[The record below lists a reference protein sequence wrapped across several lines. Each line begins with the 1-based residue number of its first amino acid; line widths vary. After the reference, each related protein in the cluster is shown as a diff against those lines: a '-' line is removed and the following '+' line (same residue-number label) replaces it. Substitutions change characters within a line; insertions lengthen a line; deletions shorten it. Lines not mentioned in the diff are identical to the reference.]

1 MSENTNSNSKNLDL
15 IKSDINIC
23 ISIINFMVSELETSL
38 ANEKT
43 DLKID
48 EIQSKNF
55 LIIILFLSEKITFA
69 FVYYNESRMHINFSN
84 FRNFR

>member
-1 MSENTNSNSKNLDL
+1 MSENSNLKNLDL

>member
-1 MSENTNSNSKNLDL
+1 MSENSNSKNLDL

>member
-1 MSENTNSNSKNLDL
+1 MSENSNTNSKNLDL

-55 LIIILFLSEKITFA
+55 LIIIL
-69 FVYYNESRMHINFSN
+69 NFK
-84 FRNFR
+84 

>member
-1 MSENTNSNSKNLDL
+1 MSENNSKNLDL

-55 LIIILFLSEKITFA
+55 LFIFK
-69 FVYYNESRMHINFSN
+69 
-84 FRNFR
+84 

>member
-1 MSENTNSNSKNLDL
+1 MSENNSKNLDL

-38 ANEKT
+38 ANEKF
-43 DLKID
+43 DLNYD

-55 LIIILFLSEKITFA
+55 IYF
-69 FVYYNESRMHINFSN
+69 YYF
-84 FRNFR
+84 

>member
-1 MSENTNSNSKNLDL
+1 MSENNSKNLDL

>member
-1 MSENTNSNSKNLDL
+1 MSENNSKNLDL

-23 ISIINFMVSELETSL
+23 ISIINFMVSELESSL

-55 LIIILFLSEKITFA
+55 LIIIFFK
-69 FVYYNESRMHINFSN
+69 
-84 FRNFR
+84 

>member
-1 MSENTNSNSKNLDL
+1 MSENNSKNLDL

-38 ANEKT
+38 ANEKF
-43 DLKID
+43 DLNYD

-55 LIIILFLSEKITFA
+55 IYF
-69 FVYYNESRMHINFSN
+69 YNF
-84 FRNFR
+84 

>member
-1 MSENTNSNSKNLDL
+1 MSENNSKNLDL

-55 LIIILFLSEKITFA
+55 LIIILFLSEKITFT

-84 FRNFR
+84 FRNFRQK

>member
-1 MSENTNSNSKNLDL
+1 MSENSNTKNLDL

>member
-1 MSENTNSNSKNLDL
+1 MSENSNTNSKNLDL

-38 ANEKT
+38 ANEKF
-43 DLKID
+43 DLNYD

-55 LIIILFLSEKITFA
+55 FIYF
-69 FVYYNESRMHINFSN
+69 YYF
-84 FRNFR
+84 

>member
-1 MSENTNSNSKNLDL
+1 MSENNSKNLDL

-38 ANEKT
+38 ANEKF
-43 DLKID
+43 DLNYD

-55 LIIILFLSEKITFA
+55 IYLFLLFLSEKITFA

-84 FRNFR
+84 IRNFR

>member
-1 MSENTNSNSKNLDL
+1 MSENSNLKNLDL

-38 ANEKT
+38 ANEKF
-43 DLKID
+43 DLNYD

-55 LIIILFLSEKITFA
+55 IYF
-69 FVYYNESRMHINFSN
+69 YNF
-84 FRNFR
+84 